1 MELPS
6 EGDRELSWTPLC
18 HGQQD
23 DQEGRDM
30 KIGAARLDP
39 QGAARLDP
47 QGVMKMRPF
56 AK

>member
-30 KIGAARLDP
+30 KIGAARHDNHLK
-39 QGAARLDP
+39 GTS
-47 QGVMKMRPF
+47 
-56 AK
+56 